1 MTNQEPEQEITPFA
15 HLVLMLSS
23 SAMQQMQGLIQSGEG
38 DLEQAQAVIDI
49 LDDLATKTRGNLS
62 KEESRLIQDSL
73 TALKMAFV
81 QVSDKAGQAKPATAS
96 EPKEAEQKE
105 SAPAAEI
112 KTAPASPKAK
122 GNGEAVPH
130 YHKSYG

>member
-49 LDDLATKTRGNLS
+49 LDDLETKTRGNLS
-62 KEESRLIQDSL
+62 KEESRLIKDSL

-81 QVSDKAGQAKPATAS
+81 QVSDKASQPKAAAAAK
-96 EPKEAEQKE
+96 EEGEKE

-112 KTAPASPKAK
+112 KAAPASPKEK